1 MTTDVL
7 IATLRQQR
15 QSLLEAISSL
25 SDDQL
30 DRKGVVG
37 EWSIKNALAHLTA
50 QEEVLTRVTLERLHT
65 GAYPE
70 ELRAINADADASNA
84 REVAAREHLSP
95 TEQLAALA
103 RARAELSTMIREM
116 GDAALAREQPWPQW
130 SGTLAS
136 YFLANVGEHEREH
149 VAAIQA
155 GAEQLR
161 EGRREAGDLEG
172 RDGVAVGR
180 GRRAG

>member
-1 MTTDVL
+1 MTADDL
-7 IATLRQQR
+7 IAALSQQR
-15 QSLLEAISSL
+15 QALLDAIAGL

-30 DRKGVVG
+30 DRKGMVG
-37 EWSIKNALAHLTA
+37 KWSIKNALAHLTA
-50 QEEVLTRVTLERLHT
+50 QEEVLTRITPERLRT

-84 REVAAREHLSP
+84 RDVAAREHLSP

-103 RARAELSTMIREM
+103 QARADLSTMIREL
-116 GDAALAREQPWPQW
+116 GDEALAREQPWPQW

-149 VAAIQA
+149 VEAVRV
-155 GAEQLR
+155 GAERLR
-161 EGRREAGDLEG
+161 TE
-172 RDGVAVGR
+172 
-180 GRRAG
+180 